1 MKKIFVTFGDGS
13 DDLKNAAIRLRNEAL
28 SSGFFDDVIMG
39 NLAYLK
45 ENCSLDYLANI
56 NFIKNNTRGL
66 GYWIWKPIILR
77 HVLDKVNYGDLIFYS
92 DAGCELSTK
101 ARSHF
106 KFLCKLAKKNEGL
119 FFRLPHLENAYTKAD
134 IFNDDIFKGQLNG
147 EDNQVQ
153 ATFFLLH
160 KTIKNIHLIDD
171 WYSLAVKN
179 NYHYIDDSPSELSNH
194 ISFIENRHDQ
204 SILSCLIKL
213 NNHYIFPHN
222 YWFPRDF
229 YFKKSPLFKY
239 FIHQLRSKT
248 GESLLENLQTKQDK
262 NWLKKSVFIY
272 SMMFKLD
279 LKIFL
284 TNFIIGRKILG
295 GYRLIKKSFN

>member
-56 NFIKNNTRGL
+56 DFIKNNNRGL

-77 HVLDKVNYGDLIFYS
+77 HVLEKVNYGDLIFYS
-92 DAGCELSTK
+92 DAGCELSIK

-119 FFRLPHLENAYTKAD
+119 FFRLPYLENTYTKAD

-160 KTIKNIHLIDD
+160 KTIKNIHLIND

-194 ISFIENRHDQ
+194 VSFIENRHDQ
-204 SILSCLIKL
+204 SILSCLIKF
-213 NNHYIFPHN
+213 NGCYIFPHD
-222 YWFPRDF
+222 YWFPKEF
-229 YFKKSPLFKY
+229 YFKNSPLFKY
-239 FIHQLRSKT
+239 FIHPLRNKT
-248 GESLLENLQTKQDK
+248 GESILTDLQIKADK
-262 NWLKKSVFIY
+262 KWLKKYVFY
-272 SMMFKLD
+272 
-279 LKIFL
+279 FL
-284 TNFIIGRKILG
+284 SNFNVGKKILK
-295 GYRLIKKSFN
+295 GYRFIKHSFNYIFTFKS